1 MKISDF
7 VVFLKAEAFVLSAIP
22 AAAIAVT
29 FIFEMGYLSFYG
41 APLAA
46 IEVDAYKVIISCV
59 CLIVLFYSIIEIFSI
74 LLGLAGKFNKIV
86 GAFFVSLIPG
96 VLISLFA
103 VLSKIYF
110 LFWIA
115 AGVVVLFY
123 IFVII
128 ELRRERSTDENLPKS
143 EEHVLAG
150 KIKEFLFF
158 AFIVAGL
165 SFSVGYNI
173 AMEKIKYFVADENR
187 VLVEIY
193 GDKVILAYFKI
204 QNKERALTGE
214 IELASLSDSQLKGR
228 SQRLGPLLPAKTT
241 TP

>member
-1 MKISDF
+1 M
-7 VVFLKAEAFVLSAIP
+7 LSAIP

-46 IEVDAYKVIISCV
+46 IEVDVYKVIISCV
-59 CLIVLFYSIIEIFSI
+59 CLIVLFYSIIEIFSL
-74 LLGLAGKFNKIV
+74 LLGLAGKSNKVV

-103 VLSKIYF
+103 ILFKVYF

-115 AGVVVLFY
+115 TGVVALFY
-123 IFVII
+123 LFVII
-128 ELRRERSTDENLPKS
+128 ELRRERSTDENPQNS
-143 EEHVLAG
+143 EEHVLVG

-158 AFIVAGL
+158 SFIVAGL
-165 SFSVGYNI
+165 SFSVGHNI
-173 AMEKIKYFVADENR
+173 AMEKIKYFVVDENR

-193 GDKVILAYFKI
+193 GDKVVLAYFEI

-228 SQRLGPLLPAKTT
+228 SQRLGPLLPAKTA

>member
-7 VVFLKAEAFVLSAIP
+7 VIFLKAEAFVLSAIP

-41 APLAA
+41 APLAV
-46 IEVDAYKVIISCV
+46 IEVDVYKVIVSCV
-59 CLIVLFYSIIEIFSI
+59 CLIVLFYSVIEAFSLIF
-74 LLGLAGKFNKIV
+74 GLARKSNKFV
-86 GAFFVSLIPG
+86 GAFLVSLIPG

-103 VLSKIYF
+103 ILFKFYF

-115 AGVVVLFY
+115 AGAVALFY
-123 IFVII
+123 LIVML
-128 ELRRERSTDENLPKS
+128 ELRRDRPTDENLPKS
-143 EEHVLAG
+143 EDHVLAG

-158 AFIVAGL
+158 SFIVAGL
-165 SFSVGYNI
+165 SFSAGYNI
-173 AMEKIKYFVADENR
+173 ASDKVKYFVINQNR

-193 GDKVILAYFKI
+193 GNKVVLAHFNSQK
-204 QNKERALTGE
+204 KERTLTGE
-214 IELASLSDSQLKGR
+214 IELASLSDTQLIGR
-228 SQRLGPLLPAKTT
+228 NQRLGPLFPAKTT